1 MSPSIGAC
9 DITINHPAY
18 TASWGNATKSEKYK
32 LAVGNPNSRPPRPAP
47 RTTSPATENSRP
59 NAAFASRTLPSPSKR
74 RISVEQIT
82 ASSSTNKS
90 MTCTS
95 IPYLW
100 PSSLNTSVVP
110 AAFLPNVK
118 FEPTTTARALSVS
131 RTIWRKNSSGL
142 SCATA
147 TLKLIAK
154 IWSIPWAAANDA
166 RCVTVPNNGGIRSGR
181 NTANGCG
188 SKVSN
193 MLGRPNSCALV
204 VAAANNRLCPRCMPS
219 KTPMVTTEPVK
230 SFGTSVIPCQIS
242 TGLRL
247 RDERQ
252 TT

>member
-1 MSPSIGAC
+1 M
-9 DITINHPAY
+9 H
-18 TASWGNATKSEKYK
+18 
-32 LAVGNPNSRPPRPAP
+32 
-47 RTTSPATENSRP
+47 
-59 NAAFASRTLPSPSKR
+59 
-74 RISVEQIT
+74 
-82 ASSSTNKS
+82 
-90 MTCTS
+90 
-95 IPYLW
+95 
-100 PSSLNTSVVP
+100 LNTILVAEFP
-110 AAFLPNVK
+110 QYFRGTCGFFAERKIRAHHHGPGFERIPNNL
-118 FEPTTTARALSVS
+118 EE
-131 RTIWRKNSSGL
+131 NSSGL

-230 SFGTSVIPCQIS
+230 I
-242 TGLRL
+242 LRYFSNPHAKYP
-247 RDERQ
+247 RD
-252 TT
+252 